1 MTLLDLVGALRR
13 SALLVVAITLVG
25 VAAGAAVVA
34 LTTPLYTSS
43 TLLFVS
49 VRSAAA
55 TTAGELV
62 QGNAAA
68 QQRVQSYVGVA
79 TSPRVLQPVVDELDD
94 GTTLSSLA
102 PQVSA
107 ETPVNTVNI
116 RITVVDADPARAASL
131 AGAIAESFRT
141 VVVDEL
147 ETPAPGGTSL
157 VGVETLA
164 PPVVATAPSSPDL
177 AVDVLLGG
185 LAGLAVGVAAAALRA
200 RLDTR
205 IRSRADIEAVTGGT
219 LLGALGFDRDAE
231 QRPLVVAAD
240 PRSPHA
246 ESFRSLRT
254 SVQFIGLDRT
264 ARCLVVTSA
273 LPAEGKTTTVANLAI
288 ALSETGSRV
297 IVVDTDL
304 RLPRLADVLGLE
316 GVVGVSDVLLG
327 KASLA
332 DAVQPWG
339 RGGLDVLPAGTLP
352 PNPSEL
358 LGSNRMADLLTE
370 LARHYDHVLLD
381 APPLLPVT
389 DAAVLSR
396 LADGAIV
403 VAAAGRSTRGQ
414 LTAALEMLTA
424 LDATSFGVV
433 ATMLPATGPQA
444 YGYGYGY
451 GYGSAGPQG
460 RKRAAAVEPRPPRAT
475 EEPSPAP
482 S

>member
-1 MTLLDLVGALRR
+1 MPR
-13 SALLVVAITLVG
+13 
-25 VAAGAAVVA
+25 
-34 LTTPLYTSS
+34 LTK
-43 TLLFVS
+43 VW
-49 VRSAAA
+49 
-55 TTAGELV
+55 
-62 QGNAAA
+62 
-68 QQRVQSYVGVA
+68 
-79 TSPRVLQPVVDELDD
+79 
-94 GTTLSSLA
+94 
-102 PQVSA
+102 
-107 ETPVNTVNI
+107 I
-116 RITVVDADPARAASL
+116 W
-131 AGAIAESFRT
+131 
-141 VVVDEL
+141 
-147 ETPAPGGTSL
+147 
-157 VGVETLA
+157 
-164 PPVVATAPSSPDL
+164 
-177 AVDVLLGG
+177 
-185 LAGLAVGVAAAALRA
+185 
-200 RLDTR
+200 
-205 IRSRADIEAVTGGT
+205 
-219 LLGALGFDRDAE
+219 
-231 QRPLVVAAD
+231 
-240 PRSPHA
+240 
-246 ESFRSLRT
+246 
-254 SVQFIGLDRT
+254 
-264 ARCLVVTSA
+264 
-273 LPAEGKTTTVANLAI
+273 PAEGKTTTVANLAI

-451 GYGSAGPQG
+451 GSAGPQG
-460 RKRAAAVEPRPPRAT
+460 RKRAAASEPRPPRAT